1 MLEVFALPYLAVTG
15 GITWAIFEP
24 FFRINDADSPSRAHV
39 TISDLLAAPLPV
51 SFVFL
56 GAGWIMPAGSLA
68 FSVQVIVL
76 VSALALAATSLV
88 VGLFLVPRTFQVTFL
103 KRMAIVG
110 VIAPFGTLLT
120 IGWIGIAGW
129 ACFYSIAYLA
139 PAMVGIALATFGLRV
154 LSLWVCQI
162 ADAKGV
168 IRRGE
173 SKTRR
178 IEETDGISDE

>member
-15 GITWAIFEP
+15 VIAWAIFEP
-24 FFRINDADSPSRAHV
+24 FFRVNDADSLSCASV

-51 SFVFL
+51 SFVL
-56 GAGWIMPAGSLA
+56 VTVGWIMPARSLS
-68 FSVQVIVL
+68 FWVQAIVL
-76 VSALALAATSLV
+76 VSALALAATSLW
-88 VGLFLVPRTFQVTFL
+88 VGLFLVPKSFQVTFL

-139 PAMVGIALATFGLRV
+139 PAMFLMAFATLGLRK
-154 LSLWVCQI
+154 LALWVCRV
-162 ADAKGV
+162 A
-168 IRRGE
+168 
-173 SKTRR
+173 
-178 IEETDGISDE
+178 